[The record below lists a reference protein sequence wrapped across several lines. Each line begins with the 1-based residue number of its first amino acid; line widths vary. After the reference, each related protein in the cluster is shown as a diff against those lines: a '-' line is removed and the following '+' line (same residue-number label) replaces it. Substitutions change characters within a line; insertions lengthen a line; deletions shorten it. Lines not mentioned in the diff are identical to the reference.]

1 MRWLTVS
8 VYFYSAL
15 GKLDFEFLHSVG
27 LQMLGVLFRLLGQDA
42 RTVPSSIQIAMV
54 AGFPCIELLV
64 AMGLAWKKGRRVA
77 GFFAISLHLTLIV
90 VLGPLGLGHRPS
102 VLIWNALFAV
112 QAYYLFV
119 VPCVALQ
126 DDSNLKQINAPNLER
141 WRTRPMEWFCT
152 TMIALVMI
160 VLVVV
165 MPMTERFGLWD
176 HWPSWALYAPHSSRV
191 QVEVSAGVISR
202 LPRELVALME
212 KPNDEADADLDWVKV
227 PIDAWS
233 LKTLDAPIYP
243 QSRFQ
248 LGVARHIAKGV
259 DSEFQ
264 VRVKILGTANR
275 ITGLRQWKTLDTSLE
290 IAEASIADYW
300 LNTKP
305 REQQ

>member
-1 MRWLTVS
+1 MVS
-8 VYFYSAL
+8 IYFYSAL

-42 RTVPSSIQIAMV
+42 RAVPSWIQIAMV

-64 AMGLAWKKGRRVA
+64 AIGLARKKSRRVA
-77 GFFAISLHLTLIV
+77 GFLAIGLHLTLIV
-90 VLGPLGLGHRPS
+90 VLGPLGLGHRPG

-126 DDSNLKQINAPNLER
+126 DNSILKQSNAPNLGN
-141 WRTRPMEWFCT
+141 WRTRPMEWVCT

-160 VLVVV
+160 ALVVV

-191 QVEVSAGVISR
+191 QVDVSAGVISR

-212 KPNDEADADLDWVKV
+212 KPNDEADTDQDWVRV

-233 LKTLDAPIYP
+233 LKTLNAPIYP

-248 LGVARHIAKGV
+248 LGVARRIAEEV
-259 DSEFQ
+259 DAEFQ
-264 VRVKILGTANR
+264 VRVKILGIANR
-275 ITGLRQWKTLDTSLE
+275 FTGFRQWKTLGTSLE
-290 IAEASIADYW
+290 IAEASIAHYW
-300 LNTKP
+300 LNSKP
-305 REQQ
+305 REQR